1 MIHRTELL
9 PGVWLSSIQTDRFK
23 TGCFS
28 FNLMTPLRDETAA
41 QNALIPAVLLR
52 GCRNY
57 PTMTDIS
64 RHLDRQYGA
73 GVGTLIRKKGE
84 IQTVGLYTDFLEDQF
99 AGEALFSQMMDFL
112 GQLLFDSCQEDGGFV
127 EEFLLGERQNLIH
140 AIEARINDKRSYAV
154 SRLLHHMCGGE
165 AYAVPRIGHARTLDA
180 VTGPSL
186 KAQYNQLL
194 SESPI
199 ELFYLGRQDMD
210 IVAGILTDRLS
221 QLPLGSRAVARTVTD
236 WQPHPVRCIQ
246 EQMDVNQGKLVMGL
260 RTGITAGDS
269 RYPALMLLNAVFGGG
284 MTSKL
289 FMQLRET
296 QSLCYSIGSSVD
308 KFKGIM
314 LVDAGIDFDQY
325 QTALDGIYEQ
335 LDLCKQG
342 QITTQELESARLYL
356 LNGLRTA
363 MDSPGRLD
371 DFAVGQAAAGLTGT
385 IEDTFR
391 AVESLTLEDVV
402 EAANAI
408 VPDTVYFL
416 RGVEETC

>member
-1 MIHRTELL
+1 
-9 PGVWLSSIQTDRFK
+9 
-23 TGCFS
+23 
-28 FNLMTPLRDETAA
+28 
-41 QNALIPAVLLR
+41 
-52 GCRNY
+52 
-57 PTMTDIS
+57 
-64 RHLDRQYGA
+64 
-73 GVGTLIRKKGE
+73 
-84 IQTVGLYTDFLEDQF
+84 
-99 AGEALFSQMMDFL
+99 
-112 GQLLFDSCQEDGGFV
+112 
-127 EEFLLGERQNLIH
+127 
-140 AIEARINDKRSYAV
+140 
-154 SRLLHHMCGGE
+154 
-165 AYAVPRIGHARTLDA
+165 
-180 VTGPSL
+180 
-186 KAQYNQLL
+186 
-194 SESPI
+194 
-199 ELFYLGRQDMD
+199 
-210 IVAGILTDRLS
+210 
-221 QLPLGSRAVARTVTD
+221 
-236 WQPHPVRCIQ
+236 
-246 EQMDVNQGKLVMGL
+246 
-260 RTGITAGDS
+260 
-269 RYPALMLLNAVFGGG
+269 
-284 MTSKL
+284 
-289 FMQLRET
+289 MQLRET